1 MSRTNTIFTLPRGAP
16 ERYFVCQLIRGI
28 PVTIELW
35 IALFA
40 ALAIGATVGFVFAKR
55 NAPKKSELN
64 ALRDQLHT
72 AQTETAE
79 IREGVSDHFEQSA
92 VLFGRLAQD
101 YRSFVE
107 HFSESAQTLGISEGH
122 ARELL
127 EQATQPLVSHDAAD
141 ANAIE
146 GAAVASI
153 TDTEQANDA
162 EFTAAADSVEY
173 EPESTL
179 AAADSAEVDSTAT
192 DSVEADSATAD
203 SRALPPSDEVGAQ
216 GEVDSE
222 IDERSELSADVAP
235 TSAGVSADS
244 AEPVTEE
251 IAKAESSVAEVD
263 FEPPAHDEIAEQK
276 AG

>member
-1 MSRTNTIFTLPRGAP
+1 
-16 ERYFVCQLIRGI
+16 
-28 PVTIELW
+28 VTVELW

-55 NAPKKSELN
+55 NAPKKSELE

-141 ANAIE
+141 ADAIE
-146 GAAVASI
+146 GATVASI

-162 EFTAAADSVEY
+162 EFTVAADSVEA

-179 AAADSAEVDSTAT
+179 TAVEGAEVDSTVT
-192 DSVEADSATAD
+192 DSAAAEGDEAAA
-203 SRALPPSDEVGAQ
+203 
-216 GEVDSE
+216 E
-222 IDERSELSADVAP
+222 IDEQSELSADVGP
-235 TSAGVSADS
+235 TSAGESADS

-251 IAKAESSVAEVD
+251 IAQAESSVAEVD

>member
-1 MSRTNTIFTLPRGAP
+1 
-16 ERYFVCQLIRGI
+16 
-28 PVTIELW
+28 VTVELW
-35 IALFA
+35 ITLVA
-40 ALAIGATVGFVFAKR
+40 ALAIGTTVGFVFAKR
-55 NAPKKSELN
+55 NAPKKSELD

-127 EQATQPLVSHDAAD
+127 EQATQPLVGHDAAD
-141 ANAIE
+141 ADAIE

-162 EFTAAADSVEY
+162 EFTAAADSVEA

-179 AAADSAEVDSTAT
+179 AAELDEQPELSAEV
-192 DSVEADSATAD
+192 
-203 SRALPPSDEVGAQ
+203 AL
-216 GEVDSE
+216 
-222 IDERSELSADVAP
+222 
-235 TSAGVSADS
+235 TSAGESADS

>member
-1 MSRTNTIFTLPRGAP
+1 MT
-16 ERYFVCQLIRGI
+16 V
-28 PVTIELW
+28 ELW

-55 NAPKKSELN
+55 NAPKKSELD
-64 ALRDQLHT
+64 ALRDQLHA
-72 AQTETAE
+72 AQTETVE

-141 ANAIE
+141 ANTIE

-162 EFTAAADSVEY
+162 EFTAAADPVEA
-173 EPESTL
+173 EPELTL
-179 AAADSAEVDSTAT
+179 AAADSAEVDSA
-192 DSVEADSATAD
+192 AAD
-203 SRALPPSDEVGAQ
+203 SRALPPSDEA
-216 GEVDSE
+216 DAE
-222 IDERSELSADVAP
+222 IDELSELSADVAP
-235 TSAGVSADS
+235 ASAGESADG
-244 AEPVTEE
+244 AEPVTED
-251 IAKAESSVAEVD
+251 IAQAESSVAEV
-263 FEPPAHDEIAEQK
+263 
-276 AG
+276 

>member
-1 MSRTNTIFTLPRGAP
+1 MT
-16 ERYFVCQLIRGI
+16 V
-28 PVTIELW
+28 ELW

-55 NAPKKSELN
+55 NAPKKSELD

-141 ANAIE
+141 ADAIE

-162 EFTAAADSVEY
+162 EFTVAANPVEA

-179 AAADSAEVDSTAT
+179 AA
-192 DSVEADSATAD
+192 
-203 SRALPPSDEVGAQ
+203 
-216 GEVDSE
+216 E
-222 IDERSELSADVAP
+222 IDELSELSADVAP
-235 TSAGVSADS
+235 ASAGESADS

-251 IAKAESSVAEVD
+251 IAQAESSVAEVD
-263 FEPPAHDEIAEQK
+263 FEPPAHDEIVEQK

>member
-1 MSRTNTIFTLPRGAP
+1 MT
-16 ERYFVCQLIRGI
+16 V
-28 PVTIELW
+28 ELW

-40 ALAIGATVGFVFAKR
+40 ALAIGVTVGFVFAKR
-55 NAPKKSELN
+55 NAPKKSELD

-72 AQTETAE
+72 AQTETTE

-127 EQATQPLVSHDAAD
+127 EQATQPLVGHDAAD
-141 ANAIE
+141 ADAIE

-162 EFTAAADSVEY
+162 EFTAAADSMEA

-179 AAADSAEVDSTAT
+179 AAE
-192 DSVEADSATAD
+192 
-203 SRALPPSDEVGAQ
+203 LDEQ
-216 GEVDSE
+216 P
-222 IDERSELSADVAP
+222 ELLADVAP
-235 TSAGVSADS
+235 TSAGETADS
-244 AEPVTEE
+244 AEPVIEE
-251 IAKAESSVAEVD
+251 IAEAESSVAEVD

>member
-1 MSRTNTIFTLPRGAP
+1 MT
-16 ERYFVCQLIRGI
+16 V
-28 PVTIELW
+28 ELW

-40 ALAIGATVGFVFAKR
+40 ALAIGATVGFVFARR
-55 NAPKKSELN
+55 NAPKKSELD

-141 ANAIE
+141 ADAIE

-162 EFTAAADSVEY
+162 EFTAAADSVEA

-179 AAADSAEVDSTAT
+179 AAELDEQPELSAEV
-192 DSVEADSATAD
+192 
-203 SRALPPSDEVGAQ
+203 AL
-216 GEVDSE
+216 
-222 IDERSELSADVAP
+222 
-235 TSAGVSADS
+235 TSAGESADS

>member
-1 MSRTNTIFTLPRGAP
+1 MT
-16 ERYFVCQLIRGI
+16 V
-28 PVTIELW
+28 ELW

-55 NAPKKSELN
+55 NAPKKSELD

-141 ANAIE
+141 ADAIE
-146 GAAVASI
+146 GATVASI

-162 EFTAAADSVEY
+162 EFTVAADSVEA

-179 AAADSAEVDSTAT
+179 TAAEGDEAAA
-192 DSVEADSATAD
+192 
-203 SRALPPSDEVGAQ
+203 
-216 GEVDSE
+216 E
-222 IDERSELSADVAP
+222 IDEQSELSADVAP
-235 TSAGVSADS
+235 TSAGESADS

-251 IAKAESSVAEVD
+251 IAQAESSVAEVD

>member
-1 MSRTNTIFTLPRGAP
+1 MT
-16 ERYFVCQLIRGI
+16 V
-28 PVTIELW
+28 ELW

-55 NAPKKSELN
+55 NAPKKSELD

-141 ANAIE
+141 ADAIE

-162 EFTAAADSVEY
+162 EFTAATDSVEA

-192 DSVEADSATAD
+192 DSAAADGAAADSAAAD
-203 SRALPPSDEVGAQ
+203 SRALPSSDEA
-216 GEVDSE
+216 DAE
-222 IDERSELSADVAP
+222 IDELSELSADVAP
-235 TSAGVSADS
+235 TSAGESADS

-251 IAKAESSVAEVD
+251 IAQAESSVAEVD
-263 FEPPAHDEIAEQK
+263 FEPPAHDEIVEQK